1 MVHPAEST
9 RSPDDDAARAVHL
22 PDPDVEALVSSAGRA
37 IDRLQAFAVAVR
49 ALASDAKAR
58 LDALPDE
65 NDDGRPETVKA
76 RASLRVLA
84 RVARGRLRDT
94 LDALQDARAATDAAL
109 VAHHRRRQGD
119 EPTAREATEDVA
131 RAATILATVL
141 EEAEEDGLFAPVPEL
156 PGESDVDGIPREDGD
171 GDGDGDGNRDGDEER
186 RRRVPTPLAGV
197 SDGDE
202 IGAAESAALEDF
214 GPGARAA
221 PVDVLR
227 DVIRALRAEERD
239 VDARARLAAEIHSLG
254 VSANG
259 VDSSSTAAND
269 VRSSSAPAYTE
280 ENFAYGSTPFGS
292 WLGVIAACPEL
303 ASAMG
308 ELAHEAGRDERRSP
322 GYAVWGSS
330 SGWLVFYAALGLGV
344 PSVGYEILKCHVDAA
359 RRVAA
364 ANDVSEDLASFARG
378 DATEAPLDGVRV
390 VVLTSQCWDEALK
403 TRVARRLAEDLAPG
417 ALAVDYGA
425 RLAQEAA
432 FGEPIATV
440 TAPSSWNAQQK
451 FYVFRRRS

>member
-1 MVHPAEST
+1 M
-9 RSPDDDAARAVHL
+9 
-22 PDPDVEALVSSAGRA
+22 
-37 IDRLQAFAVAVR
+37 
-49 ALASDAKAR
+49 
-58 LDALPDE
+58 
-65 NDDGRPETVKA
+65 
-76 RASLRVLA
+76 
-84 RVARGRLRDT
+84 
-94 LDALQDARAATDAAL
+94 
-109 VAHHRRRQGD
+109 
-119 EPTAREATEDVA
+119 
-131 RAATILATVL
+131 
-141 EEAEEDGLFAPVPEL
+141 
-156 PGESDVDGIPREDGD
+156 
-171 GDGDGDGNRDGDEER
+171 
-186 RRRVPTPLAGV
+186 
-197 SDGDE
+197 
-202 IGAAESAALEDF
+202 
-214 GPGARAA
+214 
-221 PVDVLR
+221 
-227 DVIRALRAEERD
+227 
-239 VDARARLAAEIHSLG
+239 DARARLAAEIHSLG

-364 ANDVSEDLASFARG
+364 ANDVSEDLASFVRG
-378 DATEAPLDGVRV
+378 DAAEAPLNGVRV